1 MQFASLNLVSY
12 CYTPEYNSRAAK
24 KKDNSEFINS
34 ITLVKL
40 AELRCL
46 NPVNS
51 LVVKVTMLLTLF
63 SECQSETVFVVSEF
77 KERGASPAWDGSSCS
92 DILL

>member
-1 MQFASLNLVSY
+1 M
-12 CYTPEYNSRAAK
+12 
-24 KKDNSEFINS
+24 
-34 ITLVKL
+34 KL

-51 LVVKVTMLLTLF
+51 HVVKVTILLTLL
-63 SECQSETVFVVSEF
+63 SECQSEMVFVVSEF
-77 KERGASPAWDGSSCS
+77 TELGTSLASDGSFCS